1 MRIFGGDRI
10 SQLMTMFN
18 LPEDTPLSH
27 SMVSKAIEQSQ
38 IKVEGHNFD
47 MRKHL
52 VEYDD
57 VINKQR
63 DIVYA
68 ERRKILKMPEED
80 KKKFEDTIFDS
91 IEDVIKS
98 MATSYFTLAENL
110 SEEEREN
117 IIKDFNI
124 MLSVQE
130 SRIEDYLEEE
140 DQEKFELFLLN
151 EAKKKFNSRKEQVT
165 DDVWFSVVRSI
176 YLSVYDKFWTQ
187 HLTAIADL
195 REGINLRGYAHL
207 NPLNEYKNEA
217 YTMFEKLLNDIHYE
231 AVRKIMR
238 VQVDSAENLV
248 EKKEDKKQD
257 MVFKSASSTDPY
269 SSGEKD
275 YSQQTGSTSQSVG
288 RQKKLGRN
296 DLCWCGS
303 GKKYKKC
310 HYPN

>member
-1 MRIFGGDRI
+1 
-10 SQLMTMFN
+10 
-18 LPEDTPLSH
+18 
-27 SMVSKAIEQSQ
+27 
-38 IKVEGHNFD
+38 

-80 KKKFEDTIFDS
+80 KKKFVDTIFDS